1 MIEVYIYPFYMFSRK
16 FTGGM
21 VVLDSAT
28 TGYSPESWLMN
39 TVEEMNRKGLD
50 GIIRVNC
57 DLNAVFLPVSTNKL
71 VIDFFGHTINNMSVQ
86 LYKRHSN
93 LTLMN
98 AKILNT
104 YYTNGVFLV
113 IDGNLLLKNCDVTCT
128 NYRVAN
134 VGYTSY
140 AGRAK
145 MKIDKDTVIRSK
157 FSADYIGGGVSFF
170 CAGTIIANLPNY
182 HKKMKGQAAY
192 QKNFIDREWR
202 TEFYCDGTIISE
214 FPSGGDNEVAY
225 CICTNGSAGWVGPD
239 ITIGKNAKITVTGR
253 TTGIGIHQVAG
264 GTLTLLGG
272 EITAPTG
279 ITCRSARVYAPAD
292 STVKIHATGDY
303 APYII
308 NTGAGIGGT
317 NMTTGNAVM
326 VEAFRTGY
334 GSTEGSHL
342 TETPDVKL
350 LGGTFQSDNNLAV
363 GSFSHTISGGGYYPR
378 TTKFVSPSVQLVSN
392 REHEPSE
399 LEYNYETGSG
409 GDWEIVNS

>member
-98 AKILNT
+98 AKVLNI
-104 YYTNGVFLV
+104 YYTSGVTSGIFSV
-113 IDGNLLLKNCDVTCT
+113 IDGSLLLKNCDITCT

-145 MKIDKDTVIRSK
+145 MKIDKDTASRS
-157 FSADYIGGGVSFF
+157 
-170 CAGTIIANLPNY
+170 
-182 HKKMKGQAAY
+182 
-192 QKNFIDREWR
+192 
-202 TEFYCDGTIISE
+202 
-214 FPSGGDNEVAY
+214 
-225 CICTNGSAGWVGPD
+225 
-239 ITIGKNAKITVTGR
+239 
-253 TTGIGIHQVAG
+253 
-264 GTLTLLGG
+264 
-272 EITAPTG
+272 
-279 ITCRSARVYAPAD
+279 
-292 STVKIHATGDY
+292 
-303 APYII
+303 
-308 NTGAGIGGT
+308 
-317 NMTTGNAVM
+317 
-326 VEAFRTGY
+326 
-334 GSTEGSHL
+334 
-342 TETPDVKL
+342 
-350 LGGTFQSDNNLAV
+350 
-363 GSFSHTISGGGYYPR
+363 
-378 TTKFVSPSVQLVSN
+378 SVQ
-392 REHEPSE
+392 EP
-399 LEYNYETGSG
+399 
-409 GDWEIVNS
+409 